1 MHHQPCSTCGKTKS
15 GVNLRPT
22 AFTQFDDTVALDPAA
37 ARSGWYQ
44 LLTGLLRKVGVLKL
58 AFVQTPQR
66 RAWLGAGEATTL
78 PPPSRG
84 QTLRDAHRTLRQLMR
99 NHPAIRQVMPHLS
112 VIERSLAK
120 RGSAALRRL
129 PVGVLQ
135 RGLEQLAV
143 LQGGEHD
150 RHEAMNLRVL
160 RFRLAEAITARSNMP
175 YVWGVNH
182 DTQPGR
188 RPEIALGSD
197 SLSGVSLSD
206 CAPSETG
213 GLASEATTSMFDD
226 LDRFS
231 RSPSPPGGPRSR
243 RSFRY

>member
-1 MHHQPCSTCGKTKS
+1 
-15 GVNLRPT
+15 
-22 AFTQFDDTVALDPAA
+22 
-37 ARSGWYQ
+37 
-44 LLTGLLRKVGVLKL
+44 
-58 AFVQTPQR
+58 
-66 RAWLGAGEATTL
+66 
-78 PPPSRG
+78 
-84 QTLRDAHRTLRQLMR
+84 MR
-99 NHPAIRQVMPHLS
+99 NHPAIRRVMPHLS

-143 LQGGEHD
+143 VQGGEHNGD
-150 RHEAMNLRVL
+150 EAIHLSAL
-160 RFRLAEAITARSNMP
+160 RFRLVEAVTARSNMP
-175 YVWGVNH
+175 YVWGVHH

-188 RPEIALGSD
+188 CPEIAAGSD

-226 LDRFS
+226 LDRFPRAS
-231 RSPSPPGGPRSR
+231 TNPAAPRSR

>member
-1 MHHQPCSTCGKTKS
+1 M
-15 GVNLRPT
+15 RPA
-22 AFTQFDDTVALDPAA
+22 AFTQFDDTVALDPEASH
-37 ARSGWYQ
+37 SGWRQ
-44 LLTGLLRKVGVLKL
+44 ALMGLLRKVGVLKQ
-58 AFVQTPQR
+58 AVVRVPKPQAR
-66 RAWLGAGEATTL
+66 PGAGDATTL

-84 QTLRDAHRTLRQLMR
+84 QALRDAHRTLRQHMR

-143 LQGGEHD
+143 LQGGERKRD
-150 RHEAMNLRVL
+150 EALHLRVL
-160 RFRLAEAITARSNMP
+160 RFRLMEAVTARSNMP

-188 RPEIALGSD
+188 RPEIAPGSD

-226 LDRFS
+226 LDRFP
-231 RSPSPPGGPRSR
+231 RSTTSPDGSLGPNKSNGSSNTRSR
-243 RSFRY
+243 RTFRY